1 MIEYPTYLMYLEKII
16 LVEDQCLKTL
26 QWMSLNALNNLNLLE
41 AEIRF
46 SEKLEISLNDL
57 LFFF

>member
-1 MIEYPTYLMYLEKII
+1 MYLEKII

-41 AEIRF
+41 ADIRL

>member
-1 MIEYPTYLMYLEKII
+1 MYLEKII
-16 LVEDQCLKTL
+16 LVEDQCLKTF

-41 AEIRF
+41 ADIRF